1 MFRLIRQ
8 FPGSGMTPGETITP
22 PDDRFIYADKDRT
35 YCKEDYFRHW
45 SEFFQEIEDD
55 EDPE

>member
-1 MFRLIRQ
+1 
-8 FPGSGMTPGETITP
+8 MTPGETITP